1 MKHVI
6 WNESSNESVLGPGL
20 AQGVNAVRGFLREY
34 YAGLLAMAAWKGDAT
49 NLPANGPFDA
59 DLRFWVKQFQTAFN
73 RSKGPLVSR
82 KKSRLPHG
90 NLIDTGEVDW
100 GTRFVMGIDEKLA
113 RDDAIQLPSG
123 VVAAPSSLTAIELK
137 AAPRTERFGNAYRV
151 GQLDLLLAKLGLQDR
166 QEEMISKKRVAILDE
181 GNFVVPEGH
190 PLYSGGQMPAAL
202 KRMGLANATDKSEC
216 AALVQSLGVPNT
228 NRWRRGPQVKDI
240 EMLPRGT
247 VIATLHRGVYLSDYS
262 GESHVGV
269 FLSKDDH
276 GLWMLDQHI
285 GENGNVGVRL
295 KRFGAEHKKS
305 PVSILKYIDPDF
317 SYRMKAIDQSG
328 QTIYAYDHSLET
340 VRYRQNLTSD
350 GSQYYVLV
358 DDGTIARR
366 DAPRD
371 SAAHRLRTAEEQRR
385 AKDDLREAV
394 FPKALAE
401 EIGKHMQETSKALRE
416 PTESLQA
423 P

>member
-20 AQGVNAVRGFLREY
+20 AQGINAVRAFLREY
-34 YAGLLAMAAWKGDAT
+34 YARLLAMAVWKGETLDLA
-49 NLPANGPFDA
+49 AAGPFDA
-59 DLRFWVKQFQTAFN
+59 NLRSWVRQFQTAFN
-73 RSKGPLVSR
+73 YSRGPLVKA
-82 KKSRLPHG
+82 KKAKLPYGRL
-90 NLIDTGEVDW
+90 IETGEVDW
-100 GTRFVMGIDEKLA
+100 GTRHVMGIDEKLA

-137 AAPRTERFGNAYRV
+137 AAPRGERFGNAYRV
-151 GQLDLLLAKLGLQDR
+151 GQLDVLLAKLGLRDG
-166 QEEMISKKRVAILDE
+166 QEEMISKKRVVILDE
-181 GNFVVPEGH
+181 GNFMVPEGH
-190 PLYSGGQMPAAL
+190 PLYSGGQMPDAV
-202 KRMGLANATDKSEC
+202 KRMGLSNATDKSEC

-228 NRWRRGPQVKDI
+228 NRWRRGPRVKDI
-240 EMLPRGT
+240 DMLPRGT
-247 VIATLHRGVYLSDYS
+247 VIATLHRGVYMSDYS

-285 GENGNVGVRL
+285 GDTGNVGIRF
-295 KRFGAEHKKS
+295 KRFGAEQKKS
-305 PVSILKYIDPDF
+305 PVSVLKYINPDF
-317 SYRMKAIDQSG
+317 SYRMKVIDQSG
-328 QTIYAYDHSLET
+328 QAIYAYDHSLET

-350 GSQYYVLV
+350 GNQYYVLV

-401 EIGKHMQETSKALRE
+401 EISKQMQETSKALRE
-416 PTESLQA
+416 ATESPQA